1 MIRLRAPAQRRAL
14 CSMFV
19 VADLSLIERLL
30 VELSVV
36 VVARRTTVPG
46 RTGDWHSAS
55 EDASS
60 EVADVTMALRLLA
73 HSLQA
78 LAAGRQD
85 ESKFESSSESVILSV
100 EENVL
105 KMVQTVLL
113 HASQR
118 AAGVGDLPAD
128 SDESELHELLALGRL
143 VDSAVDVIT
152 SLAARPRWMSESPL
166 SQDRCATVRTRPG
179 DCQVLVVVA
188 NRPGVGM
195 SWAEYDID
203 ADRGRLGHNGAFLGA
218 SLSWG
223 LEKCLC
229 ELTAL
234 GVTVVDCRS
243 VPPSPPTWRP

>member
-1 MIRLRAPAQRRAL
+1 
-14 CSMFV
+14 MFV

-73 HSLQA
+73 LRLQA

-85 ESKFESSSESVILSV
+85 ESKFESS
-100 EENVL
+100 
-105 KMVQTVLL
+105 
-113 HASQR
+113 

-128 SDESELHELLALGRL
+128 SDESKLHELLALGRL

-179 DCQVLVVVA
+179 DCQLEVLVVVA

-223 LEKCLC
+223 SEKCLC

-234 GVTVVDCRS
+234 GVTAVDCRS